1 MVKLQ
6 HQELSGWIPMINKKG
21 LTPIIAVILLM
32 MMTVAAAGAGF
43 FWFVRIQ
50 GELQSGGE
58 NYATDL
64 GETINSNL
72 YIVNSEYDSGDLK
85 LIVRNTGGVNI
96 PVNKGLDSPTTS
108 IILNQGD
115 GQVICNTFL
124 GSSFA
129 ECTKGCGNDILV
141 GETQE
146 INIDLS
152 GDCSLTSYTE
162 DTSISFSMDFSGK
175 AGTGGEFRL

>member
-1 MVKLQ
+1 MT
-6 HQELSGWIPMINKKG
+6 NKKG

-72 YIVNSEYDSGDLK
+72 YVVNSEYSSGDIN
-85 LIVRNTGGVNI
+85 LIVRNTGG
-96 PVNKGLDSPTTS
+96 SRYS
-108 IILNQGD
+108 R
-115 GQVICNTFL
+115 
-124 GSSFA
+124 
-129 ECTKGCGNDILV
+129 E
-141 GETQE
+141 
-146 INIDLS
+146 
-152 GDCSLTSYTE
+152 
-162 DTSISFSMDFSGK
+162 
-175 AGTGGEFRL
+175 

>member
-1 MVKLQ
+1 MT
-6 HQELSGWIPMINKKG
+6 NKKG

-72 YIVNSEYDSGDLK
+72 YVVNSEYNSGDIN
-85 LIVRNTGGVNI
+85 LIIRNTGGVDI

-108 IILNQGD
+108 LILQEGD
-115 GQVICNTFL
+115 GTVICSTYL
-124 GSSFA
+124 GSSIA
-129 ECTKGCGNDILV
+129 DCTKGCGNDILV
-141 GETQE
+141 GETQT

-152 GDCSLTSYTE
+152 GDCSLTSYSE
-162 DTSISFSMDFSGK
+162 DTSIGFSMDFSAK
-175 AGTGGEFRL
+175 AGTGGEFKL